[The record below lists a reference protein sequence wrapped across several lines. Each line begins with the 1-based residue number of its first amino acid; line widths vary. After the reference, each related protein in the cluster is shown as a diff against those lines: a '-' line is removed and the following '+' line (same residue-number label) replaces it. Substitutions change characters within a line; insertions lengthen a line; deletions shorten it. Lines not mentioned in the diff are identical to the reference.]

1 MAQPLLPQNLLRR
14 RFDIYVN
21 SDELS
26 QIGAKARQTHLP
38 ISTFVRTSALA
49 QKIQAPPTEASI
61 QRWQQLARVSANLNQ
76 IAHAIAS
83 GKATGVDIATI
94 EDLAEQVRLTRL
106 ELLGTTANWC
116 KVPKAKRLVNSL
128 AVCNGRTSTGTTTP

>member
-14 RFDIYVN
+14 RFDIYAN

-26 QIGAKARQTHLP
+26 QIGAKARQSNLP

-94 EDLAEQVRLTRL
+94 KDLAEQVRLVRL
-106 ELLGTTANWC
+106 ELLGTTAS
-116 KVPKAKRLVNSL
+116 RS
-128 AVCNGRTSTGTTTP
+128 